1 MKTGSSK
8 LFCLVLFV
16 GLSAIPVFSDSNT
29 IALQSIILDSFD
41 GTPYVVDGVEYN
53 YTWKVSGSKFS
64 TKTDS
69 KTFPIISPVA
79 TAPQALLRQKP
90 EIKSI
95 GIQGAFD
102 RQGYNWIDIYPTL
115 ADGDGQPAEIPLQ
128 GRTRVI
134 DIWVWGSNLNYS
146 IEAYIRDTN
155 GMIHSVPMGNLKFV
169 GWRNLRVDVP
179 LGVPMISTILP
190 RPTDKTKFIKF
201 RLWTNPVERSYVD
214 VKRDINGKITEIVP
228 FYVYIS
234 QLKVLADIYETVY
247 DGDELAYPKNT
258 EKLWTD
264 AAGGAN

>member
-8 LFCLVLFV
+8 LFCLVIFV
-16 GLSAIPVFSDSNT
+16 SLSAVPAFSDSNT
-29 IALQSIILDSFD
+29 VALESIILDSFD
-41 GTPYVVDGVEYN
+41 GTPYVVDGEEYK

-64 TKTDS
+64 TKTDAQ
-69 KTFPIISPVA
+69 TFPIISPVA
-79 TAPQALLRQKP
+79 TAPQALLRQKDS
-90 EIKSI
+90 IKSI

-102 RQGYNWIDIYPTL
+102 RQGFNWIDIYPTL

-134 DIWVWGSNLNYS
+134 DVWVWGSNLNYS
-146 IEAYIRDTN
+146 IEAYIRDN
-155 GMIHSVPMGNLKFV
+155 RGIIHSVPLGNLRYI

-179 LGVPMISTILP
+179 SGIPMISTILP
-190 RPTDKTKFIKF
+190 RPTDNTKFIKF
-201 RLWTNPVERSYVD
+201 RIWTSPGERSYVD
-214 VKRDINGKITEIVP
+214 VKRDITGKVTEIVP

-258 EKLWTD
+258 EKLWAD
-264 AAGGAN
+264 AGASAN